1 MKGFASA
8 LIAVAAGLC
17 GRVVVADNYKVDFN
31 GQPNYVHVH
40 GCQGV
45 DARCGRETNNLASFT
60 MDGKTTSV
68 HAVVTSLNWSPDLGD
83 EVSIR
88 PSYLLEEGI
97 VSELSVVNTTSNSK
111 SISFFVNKPCQFSVE
126 IGDEDALFPDDNSLY
141 DYANL
146 ILSFNPPVS
155 DWPRKPPSMT
165 ASGQACQSSEK
176 GRTCAL
182 GAADDNCDQPITV
195 ASNQDLWFRGNG
207 DPAGSPKEYLFG
219 DGCGDSPKKIVVET
233 GGRVFLDEDVI
244 LYARV
249 LAAGFTPLEEA
260 IAPPVPKRQLLR
272 HALPKS
278 LPPTKS
284 HAQTDDDVRAVNA
297 TTTLV
302 AEGQCDPEGF
312 RSDCGLPIGKSQQ
325 SCEAGGCCWAPV
337 NPNPQ
342 NLPWC
347 FHQSAPSPA
356 PSVPSPSTPS
366 PSSPSP
372 SSPAPSGGDSVSGLY
387 GYGILSNI
395 HMQGHKLPQ
404 GVVNVVAL
412 TDDKSEVWGVTVLDS
427 TCV

>member
-1 MKGFASA
+1 MKGLVSAAAFA
-8 LIAVAAGLC
+8 LGLC
-17 GRVVVADNYKVDFN
+17 GRFVAADNYQVDFN

-45 DARCGRETNNLASFT
+45 DARCGQETNNLASFT
-60 MDGKTTSV
+60 MDGKTPV
-68 HAVVTSLNWSPDLGD
+68 QAVVTSLNWSPDLGD

-97 VSELSVVNTTSNSK
+97 VSELSVVNSTSNSK
-111 SISFFVNKPCQFSVE
+111 SISFLVNKPCQFSVE

-155 DWPRKPPSMT
+155 EWPRKPPSMD

-182 GAADDNCDQPITV
+182 GAADDSCDQPITV

-207 DPAGSPKEYLFG
+207 DPAGFPKEYLFG
-219 DGCGDSPKKIVVET
+219 DGCGDSPKKIFVET

-244 LYARV
+244 LYARI
-249 LAAGFTPLEEA
+249 LAAGFTPLEK
-260 IAPPVPKRQLLR
+260 IAQVPKRHLLR
-272 HALPKS
+272 HAFPERLPKQQS
-278 LPPTKS
+278 
-284 HAQTDDDVRAVNA
+284 QTDMRAPNA
-297 TTTLV
+297 TTFV

-312 RSDCGLPIGKSQQ
+312 RDDCGLPIGKSQQ

-347 FHQSAPSPA
+347 FHQAAPSPA
-356 PSVPSPSTPS
+356 PSAPSPSTPS

-372 SSPAPSGGDSVSGLY
+372 SSPAPSSGDSVSGLY
-387 GYGILSNI
+387 GYGIISNV